1 LKLAL
6 LVLLGGCDTI
16 LGLTPIDRGDAAIGD
31 GVVLDGGFDGPG
43 APWNCGSLPIDSTWR
58 ETALVIGG
66 LPSPVVSHPTID
78 AARQRIFL
86 EDNADI
92 YMVST
97 IAATMPQRVDMLSLA
112 QGTASNRESSP
123 SLTSDGGQMYF
134 NRDGV
139 VMTAERGPQT
149 DSWMTSVVM
158 TLPVGLATAQV
169 GTPSAGG
176 DHGTRMVVSQAGDL
190 RELVSGGSTWS
201 EIPTLAQVNRSDSM
215 ELDPFL
221 TADGCWLLFSSNRG
235 GTFDLF
241 AAQRGSDGVFSAPAL
256 LPFMVSDSDERGPA
270 FAPSIPLVMF
280 ERNGTLYRATP

>member
-1 LKLAL
+1 LKLAV

-31 GVVLDGGFDGPG
+31 GVDSLTDGPG

-78 AARQRIFL
+78 AGRHRVFL
-86 EDNADI
+86 ENNADI
-92 YMVST
+92 YTVST
-97 IAATMPQRVDMLSLA
+97 MAAMPQRVTALSLA
-112 QGTASNRESSP
+112 QGTAPNSESAP
-123 SLTSDGGQMYF
+123 SLTSDGGRMYF

-139 VMTAERGPQT
+139 VMTAELEPQSG
-149 DSWMTSVVM
+149 SWLTTVVM
-158 TLPVGLATAQV
+158 TLPVGLATAEV

-176 DHGTRMVVSQAGDL
+176 DHGTRMVVAQGGDL
-190 RELVSGGSTWS
+190 RELVSDNVGGTWS
-201 EIPTLAQVNRSDSM
+201 EIPTLAQVNRSDSS

-235 GTFDLF
+235 GTYDLF
-241 AAQRGSDGVFSAPAL
+241 AAQRGSDGMFSAPAI

-270 FAPSIPLVMF
+270 FAPSLGLVMF
-280 ERNGTLYRATP
+280 QRNGMLYQATP